1 MGAKPPKISEIPDKF
16 VLNLASLEYKIE
28 IKSEVNFLIS
38 VVNSSQTI
46 LLKVKPRFPDMQS
59 EVNLSILYLTVL
71 KNLYFFNSS
80 KDFEIQESFR
90 E

>member
-38 VVNSSQTI
+38 VVNS
-46 LLKVKPRFPDMQS
+46 
-59 EVNLSILYLTVL
+59 
-71 KNLYFFNSS
+71 
-80 KDFEIQESFR
+80 
-90 E
+90 